1 MSSLWSITRK
11 GISNQ
16 GIESDSDAEPDTI
29 LDQVSPYELFA
40 DELISKVSK
49 IETLSDENE
58 IVRLSNQKQLGGIIK
73 ELLKIYTIRLLI
85 QMNY

>member
-58 IVRLSNQKQLGGIIK
+58 IVRLKKENKKLQQDNRKLNSVIK
-73 ELLKIYTIRLLI
+73 HFIKK
-85 QMNY
+85 